1 MKGRY
6 VTIVIRDE
14 DNYHL
19 AQEEVCVRSKRE
31 LVRKCEA
38 LCQLVQIEQNSE
50 VHWELLYE

>member
-19 AQEEVCVRSKRE
+19 AQEVICVRSKRE
-31 LVRKCEA
+31 LTRKCEA
-38 LCQLVQIEQNSE
+38 LCRLIQIEQNSK